1 VRQPRWPPG
10 LAGFSFFDSRVDG
23 PAYNGCSIDAIGKWA
38 LNFAV
43 QGNRGAAV
51 MADYRAFV
59 MGTTGNVVNRHDF
72 KSPNDMA
79 ARQHACQ
86 YVEHYDVE
94 VWQLHRFVGVLR
106 HTHKA
111 A

>member
-1 VRQPRWPPG
+1 MVAQSCR
-10 LAGFSFFDSRVDG
+10 
-23 PAYNGCSIDAIGKWA
+23 
-38 LNFAV
+38 AV
-43 QGNRGAAV
+43 ESWGRSVVVG
-51 MADYRAFV
+51 YRAFV

-72 KSPNDMA
+72 KSPNDA
-79 ARQHACQ
+79 AALEHARQ
-86 YVEHYDVE
+86 YVENYDVE